1 MERWSGRPA
10 KSRHSPFSPFFVLLP
25 HRKSVP
31 LSFLFPFLYV
41 QGTVP
46 FSTLTLDYIW
56 WPFEPPVFG
65 AQKVLFVWAGRQ
77 GPRPVL
83 QCPLW
88 GDSFLSI
95 FSFLFLVCGFFFF
108 LETSWVLFAKLIALQ
123 VCPVVQPT
131 ALHLSI
137 SCLTHLLSARLDPSR
152 CLIPKAQLSVAF
164 FTVVHYQPSEEN
176 TYIIMGTFSTWRF
189 LMGMDIHPGIDKIVR
204 TWYWGSTPKEE
215 AVLGS
220 HCPQYSERSAGTDFL
235 PTAGCL
241 YTSLALVASGP
252 TWYCTDLCKCRAWKA
267 LHEPFES

>member
-1 MERWSGRPA
+1 MYRAQSL
-10 KSRHSPFSPFFVLLP
+10 SLHSPLIISGGPLNPQCLA
-25 HRKSVP
+25 HKRCSLCEQEGRAHA
-31 LSFLFPFLYV
+31 LSFSVLCGVTASLAFLV
-41 QGTVP
+41 
-46 FSTLTLDYIW
+46 
-56 WPFEPPVFG
+56 
-65 AQKVLFVWAGRQ
+65 
-77 GPRPVL
+77 
-83 QCPLW
+83 
-88 GDSFLSI
+88 
-95 FSFLFLVCGFFFF
+95 FSFLCVVFFFF